1 MRGLGF
7 KIIRKDDQTYV
18 GHDGGCPGY
27 HSVLLLRPATETAVV
42 LMATGDRQPPA
53 PAKDVDLEAYAGR
66 YSAQPWHSE
75 VAIVPWGMGPA
86 ALWLPSTDP
95 AEDIEVLK
103 PKGGDLFRRLRADG
117 SEADEVRFERDNAGR
132 VYRFVEFSN
141 AHDRLAEVSS
151 GEPNKQ

>member
-1 MRGLGF
+1 MGL
-7 KIIRKDDQTYV
+7 
-18 GHDGGCPGY
+18 
-27 HSVLLLRPATETAVV
+27 
-42 LMATGDRQPPA
+42 
-53 PAKDVDLEAYAGR
+53 
-66 YSAQPWHSE
+66 
-75 VAIVPWGMGPA
+75 A